1 VDPLTLLALANSA
14 VLAVKKGCQLYK
26 DIKGAAG
33 DVKEVLDDLK
43 TQFHKIPNPSNAQVV
58 QYNQEVARIQEIAKA
73 DPNDVF
79 TDIGNQLGALL
90 DAQDQLGKALL
101 AEEIQIK
108 PAYKGEES
116 VGRRA
121 LRKIIIEARVD
132 SMMSELREMM
142 VYQAPQEL
150 GSLWHKYEKTVEKIV
165 AKQEIAHAEELR
177 LANIAKCQRE
187 NIRRRIK
194 KQMTSVVAVLFI
206 ILWFLWVMI
215 MIRTSHTY
223 RGLYSSPFW
232 SCVLC

>member
-1 VDPLTLLALANSA
+1 VDPLTLLALANAA
-14 VLAVKKGCQLYK
+14 VAAVKKGCQLYK
-26 DIKGAAG
+26 DIKNAAG

-43 TQFHKIPNPSNAQVV
+43 TQFHKIPNPTPAQKI
-58 QYNQEVARIQEIAKA
+58 QYNEEVARVQEIAKA

-108 PAYKGEES
+108 TAYKGEES

-132 SMMSELREMM
+132 SMMAELREMM
-142 VYQAPQEL
+142 VYSAPPEL

-165 AKQEIAHAEELR
+165 AEQEIAHAEELR

-194 KQMTSVVAVLFI
+194 KQMTSVLAVLFI
-206 ILWFLWVMI
+206 TLWFLWLMI
-215 MIRTSHTY
+215 MIRMSATY
-223 RGLYSSPFW
+223 RGAYSSPWW